1 MGEEEYSQEI
11 VDRSEWLNKVKAL
24 WIASG
29 RSPLGFDDLYW
40 LRLYYGKGKTPE
52 WSPVDAFRAGTSWT
66 V

>member
-1 MGEEEYSQEI
+1 M
-11 VDRSEWLNKVKAL
+11 DRSEWLGEVKAL
-24 WIASG
+24 WIDSG

-52 WSPVDAFRAGTSWT
+52 WQPVGAFRAGTSWT